1 MKKIKSSVVAMLS
14 AVTLLFSSC
23 LGDSEYTPTIGCT
36 GVPYGLGAS
45 VMLDN
50 GVIANLSGFSSTDL
64 MNVNRVFVY
73 GQLTGESANLE
84 QIQAG
89 QEIDL
94 IPQVAV
100 ELDELETITNTG
112 ETVEN
117 AFADYNLTTI
127 NNLGW
132 FTMNNVFNALNGY
145 MNFTLVGDCYSR
157 NNSGSGTSSSNS
169 NTLVTPNYYIYVGR
183 VDAQAKIVDLYIGF
197 DNRESECVE
206 ENGDPKTG
214 YSLNT
219 NISFYLSFDTTSL
232 YSQLDSKGISDD
244 ESVTFNIYT
253 VEKADDG
260 TIETEKVSSS
270 WDFTNIQKLLLK
282 RTYRSY

>member
-1 MKKIKSSVVAMLS
+1 
-14 AVTLLFSSC
+14 
-23 LGDSEYTPTIGCT
+23 
-36 GVPYGLGAS
+36 
-45 VMLDN
+45 
-50 GVIANLSGFSSTDL
+50 
-64 MNVNRVFVY
+64 
-73 GQLTGESANLE
+73 
-84 QIQAG
+84 
-89 QEIDL
+89 
-94 IPQVAV
+94 
-100 ELDELETITNTG
+100 
-112 ETVEN
+112 
-117 AFADYNLTTI
+117 
-127 NNLGW
+127 
-132 FTMNNVFNALNGY
+132 MNNVFNALNGY

-232 YSQLDSKGISDD
+232 YSQLDSEGISDD